1 VKPRAFTQWSPPA
14 AAEGTAILADPA
26 GPARRVADGPARAS
40 VGARPRPPAR
50 QGLSDRALA
59 WLFVGPTVA
68 LLLAFNIFP
77 LLWTVWLSFTN
88 YRANRPNATVEWIG
102 AANYRRVLANE
113 AIWETMRT
121 TAHFLC
127 ASIALQLVL
136 GFALALLLNRRFR
149 GHSFWSTA
157 ILLPMMLAPAVVGT
171 FWKYFFE
178 PQYGIVNALAR
189 FFGARGDFTM
199 LGDTQL
205 SPWAI
210 VLVDTWMWTPY
221 VMLLLLAG
229 LRSIPPSLYEAAE
242 IDRASEWTKFWRIT
256 LPMVMPFILL
266 ALLFRSIE
274 NFKMFDL
281 VDNLTNGGPGSV
293 TELASIHLKRE
304 AFEKWRT
311 GYSSALAI
319 ILFVAIYGMSLV
331 TVRFLDKV
339 KQR

>member
-1 VKPRAFTQWSPPA
+1 VFSQWAQVGATQP
-14 AAEGTAILADPA
+14 
-26 GPARRVADGPARAS
+26 VAARAATRS
-40 VGARPRPPAR
+40 LR
-50 QGLSDRALA
+50 QGLSDRVLA
-59 WLFVGPTVA
+59 WLFVGPTVL

-88 YRANRPNATVEWIG
+88 YRANRPGLDTLWVG
-102 AANYRRVLANE
+102 LANYQRVLNDE
-113 AIWETMRT
+113 AIWENMRA

-127 ASIALQLVL
+127 WSIALQLVL

-178 PQYGIVNALAR
+178 PQYGIFNAIVAFLGGPAK
-189 FFGARGDFTM
+189 FTM
-199 LGDTQL
+199 LDDVQL

-210 VLVDTWMWTPY
+210 ILVDTWMWTPY

-229 LRSIPPSLYEAAE
+229 LRSIPPYLYEAAE

-266 ALLFRSIE
+266 AVLFRTIE

-281 VDNLTNGGPGSV
+281 VDQLTNGGPGSV

-311 GYSSALAI
+311 GYASALAI
-319 ILFVAIYGMSLV
+319 ILFVSIYGLSLLA
-331 TVRFLDKV
+331 VRFLDKV

>member
-1 VKPRAFTQWSPPA
+1 MFSQWAPVGGLQPVA
-14 AAEGTAILADPA
+14 AQA
-26 GPARRVADGPARAS
+26 ARQPL
-40 VGARPRPPAR
+40 R
-50 QGLSDRALA
+50 QGLSDRMLA
-59 WLFVGPTVA
+59 WLFVGPTVL

-88 YRANRPNATVEWIG
+88 YRANRPGLDTLWVG
-102 AANYRRVLANE
+102 LANYRRVLNDE
-113 AIWETMRT
+113 AIWENMRA

-127 ASIALQLVL
+127 WSITLQLVL

-149 GHSFWSTA
+149 GHGFWSTA

-178 PQYGIVNALAR
+178 PQYGIFNAIVGFLGGPAK
-189 FFGARGDFTM
+189 FTM
-199 LGDTQL
+199 LGDVQL

-210 VLVDTWMWTPY
+210 ILVDTWMWTPY

-229 LRSIPPSLYEAAE
+229 LRSIPPYLYEAAE

-266 ALLFRSIE
+266 AVLFRTIE

-281 VDNLTNGGPGSV
+281 VDQLTNGGPGSV

-319 ILFVAIYGMSLV
+319 VLFVSIYGLSLLA
-331 TVRFLDKV
+331 VRFLDKV

>member
-1 VKPRAFTQWSPPA
+1 VKPRFFMQGDA
-14 AAEGTAILADPA
+14 AASMRLDAPA
-26 GPARRVADGPARAS
+26 VPS
-40 VGARPRPPAR
+40 SGALLAR

-59 WLFVGPTVA
+59 WLFVGPTIA

-77 LLWTVWLSFTN
+77 LLWTIYLSFTN
-88 YRANRPNATVEWIG
+88 YRANKPNAEVVWQG
-102 AANYRRVLANE
+102 LSNYKRVLGDE
-113 AIWETMRT
+113 AVWEHMSV

-127 ASIALQLVL
+127 TSIALQLLL
-136 GFALALLLNRRFR
+136 GFGLALLLNRKFR
-149 GHSFWSTA
+149 SHTFWSTA
-157 ILLPMMLAPAVVGT
+157 ILLPMMLAPAVVGI
-171 FWKYFFE
+171 F
-178 PQYGIVNALAR
+178 NAVVR
-189 FFGARGDFTM
+189 FFGGAGDFTM
-199 LGDTQL
+199 LGSTQL

-210 VLVDTWMWTPY
+210 VIVDTWMWTPY

-229 LRSIPPSLYEAAE
+229 LRSIPPYLYEAAE

-293 TELASIHLKRE
+293 TELASIALKRE

-311 GYSSALAI
+311 GYASAFAI
-319 ILFVAIYGMSLV
+319 ILFVAIYGMSMV
-331 TVRFLDKV
+331 TVNFLNKV

>member
-1 VKPRAFTQWSPPA
+1 MKPRVFMQWSQPQAGAAAISSEPAGDPRPA
-14 AAEGTAILADPA
+14 AGHAPA
-26 GPARRVADGPARAS
+26 PSPLL
-40 VGARPRPPAR
+40 AR

-59 WLFVGPTVA
+59 WLFVGPTIA

-77 LLWTVWLSFTN
+77 LLWTIWLSFSN
-88 YRANRPNATVEWIG
+88 FRANRPNAEVSWLGID
-102 AANYRRVLANE
+102 NYQRVLNNE
-113 AIWETMRT
+113 AIWENMRA
-121 TAHFLC
+121 TAHFLVT
-127 ASIALQLVL
+127 SIALQLVL
-136 GFALALLLNRRFR
+136 GFVLALMLNRRFR
-149 GHSFWSTA
+149 SHSFWSTA

-178 PQYGIVNALAR
+178 PQYGIFNAI
-189 FFGARGDFTM
+189 ARGLGFSGEFTM
-199 LGDTQL
+199 LGSTQL

-229 LRSIPPSLYEAAE
+229 LKSIPPYLYEAAE

-266 ALLFRSIE
+266 ALLFRTIE

-281 VDNLTNGGPGSV
+281 VDQLTNGGPGSV

-311 GYSSALAI
+311 GYASAFAI
-319 ILFVAIYGMSLV
+319 ILFVAIYGLSLV

>member
-1 VKPRAFTQWSPPA
+1 MNSTALSA
-14 AAEGTAILADPA
+14 ATVAEG
-26 GPARRVADGPARAS
+26 
-40 VGARPRPPAR
+40 PRPSATTAPRPLLAR
-50 QGLSDRALA
+50 HGLSDKALA
-59 WLFVGPTVA
+59 WLFVGPTIA

-77 LLWTVWLSFTN
+77 LLWTIYLSFTN
-88 YRANRPNATVEWIG
+88 FRANRPSAQVQWLG
-102 AANYRRVLANE
+102 LSNYQSVLNDE
-113 AIWETMRT
+113 RIWENMRT
-121 TAHFLC
+121 TAHFLGW
-127 ASIALQLVL
+127 SILLQLVL
-136 GFALALLLNRRFR
+136 GFALALLINRKFR
-149 GHSFWSTA
+149 SHSFWSTA

-178 PQYGIVNALAR
+178 PQYGIFNAAFRLL
-189 FFGARGDFTM
+189 GGTGDFTM

-229 LRSIPPSLYEAAE
+229 LRSIPTYLYEAAE

-256 LPMVMPFILL
+256 LPMVMPFIIL

-311 GYSSALAI
+311 GYSSAFAI

>member
-1 VKPRAFTQWSPPA
+1 M
-14 AAEGTAILADPA
+14 G
-26 GPARRVADGPARAS
+26 
-40 VGARPRPPAR
+40 

-59 WLFVGPTVA
+59 WLFVGPTVV

-77 LLWTVWLSFTN
+77 LLWTIWLSFTR
-88 YRANRPNATVEWIG
+88 YRANRPNAGDPWAG
-102 AANYRRVLANE
+102 LDNYRAVLGSDAMWDHMQ
-113 AIWETMRT
+113 A
-121 TAHFLC
+121 TAHFMC
-127 ASIALQLVL
+127 WSIALEMLL
-136 GFALALLLNRRFR
+136 GFGLALLLNRKFR
-149 GHSFWSTA
+149 THSFWSTA

-178 PQYGIVNALAR
+178 PQYGIFNYIVG
-189 FFGARGDFTM
+189 FFGGSGKFTM
-199 LGDTQL
+199 LGDVDL

-210 VLVDTWMWTPY
+210 VMVDTWMWTPY

-229 LRSIPPSLYEAAE
+229 LRSIPSYLFEAAE

-256 LPMVMPFILL
+256 LPMVMPFIIL

-281 VDNLTNGGPGSV
+281 VNNLTNGGPGSV
-293 TELASIHLKRE
+293 TEVASISLERE

-311 GYSSALAI
+311 GYASAFAI

>member
-1 VKPRAFTQWSPPA
+1 MSFVHVNNNTVMRG
-14 AAEGTAILADPA
+14 AESASRRTA
-26 GPARRVADGPARAS
+26 G
-40 VGARPRPPAR
+40 

-59 WLFVGPTVA
+59 WLFVGPTIL

-77 LLWTVWLSFTN
+77 LFWTIWLSFTN
-88 YRANRPNATVEWIG
+88 FRANRPG
-102 AANYRRVLANE
+102 ADVLWVGISNYSRVLNDE
-113 AIWETMRT
+113 SIWENMRA
-121 TAHFLC
+121 TAHFLTC
-127 ASIALQLVL
+127 SITLQLL
-136 GFALALLLNRRFR
+136 IGFGLALMLNRRFR
-149 GHSFWSTA
+149 THSFWSTA

-178 PQYGIVNALAR
+178 PQYGIFNYIVN
-189 FFGARGDFTM
+189 FFGAPLGYSGSFTM
-199 LGDTQL
+199 LGDTKL

-229 LRSIPPSLYEAAE
+229 LRSIPPYLYEAAE

-256 LPMVMPFILL
+256 LPMVMPFIIL
-266 ALLFRSIE
+266 AVLFRVIE

-281 VDNLTNGGPGSV
+281 VDQLTNGGPGSV
-293 TELASIHLKRE
+293 TELASIKLKRE

-319 ILFVAIYGMSLV
+319 ILFVSIYGLSLV
-331 TVRFLDKV
+331 TVRFLDRV